1 MFEILNLWVGFKEVV
16 KFIDN
21 NRTWLDV
28 VIGNHYLSSI
38 NQIFHTCE
46 R

>member
-1 MFEILNLWVGFKEVV
+1 MFEMLNLWVGFKEVV

-28 VIGNHYLSSI
+28 VKEARS
-38 NQIFHTCE
+38 
-46 R
+46 

>member
-1 MFEILNLWVGFKEVV
+1 MFEILNLWEGFKEVV

-28 VIGNHYLSSI
+28 VIGNHYI
-38 NQIFHTCE
+38 YKTDF
-46 R
+46 

>member
-1 MFEILNLWVGFKEVV
+1 MFEILNLWDGFKEVV

-21 NRTWLDV
+21 NKVWLDALM
-28 VIGNHYLSSI
+28 GNHYLYRT
-38 NQIFHTCE
+38 N